1 MEENF
6 KEESE
11 YQGVGA
17 FVLEIVKVFLLALVI
32 IVPIRMFL
40 FQPFF
45 VKGDSM
51 FPTFKDGEYLII
63 KEWGYKKTDVGIFG
77 KEFFTVEHSKDLKR
91 FDVVV
96 FRYPKDLSKYF
107 IKRVIGL
114 PGEKVEIE
122 GGKIKISNSQNPNG
136 FFLDEKEYLSSKILT
151 GNQAHETPW
160 QLSADEYFVMGDNRS
175 GSSDSRLWGPVPKD
189 DVIGRA
195 VFRAWPFNRIKILN

>member
-11 YQGVGA
+11 YQGVGS
-17 FVLEIVKVFLLALVI
+17 FVLEIIKVFLLALVI

-45 VKGDSM
+45 VRGDSM
-51 FPTFKDGEYLII
+51 YPTFKDGEYLII
-63 KEWGYKKTDVGIFG
+63 KEWGYKKTTVGLG
-77 KEFFTVEHSKDLKR
+77 EKEFFAVDHSKNLER

-114 PGEKVEIE
+114 PGEKVEIQD
-122 GGKIKISNSQNPNG
+122 GKVKIYNSENPSG
-136 FFLDEKEYLSSKILT
+136 FVLEEEYLSSKILT
-151 GNQAHETPW
+151 GNRAHETPW
-160 QLSADEYFVMGDNRS
+160 QLTDDEYFVMGDNRS

-189 DVIGRA
+189 DVIGLA